1 MSIELSGVSYVYLPG
16 TPYEHTA
23 VQNIDLTVEAGEC
36 VAIIGHTGS
45 GKSTLLQLMQ
55 GLLTPTAGRVT
66 VDGAP
71 VTGRG
76 EAVRRARQQVGLVF
90 QYPEYQLFEET
101 VYDDIAFGPRNQGL
115 DDATVDQRVREAMA
129 QVGLDEAAVR
139 DRSPFSLSGGQ
150 MRRVAIAGVLA
161 LHPRYLVLDEPT
173 AGLDPRGR
181 EEILRRLAELHHQGL
196 AVVLVSHSMD
206 DVARLAQRVVVLHH
220 GRIVLCGP
228 PAVVFRPERPELRQA
243 GVDIPHITALL
254 AKMRAHGLAV
264 SGRAF
269 TVAAAEREILAA
281 LREAKTC

>member
-1 MSIELSGVSYVYLPG
+1 MSIELHAVSYVYMPG

-23 VQNIDLTVEAGEC
+23 VKDIDLTIAAGEC
-36 VAIIGHTGS
+36 VAVIGHTGS

-55 GLLTPTAGRVT
+55 GLLAPTAGQVL

-76 EAVRRARQQVGLVF
+76 EAARRARRQVGLVF

-115 DDATVDQRVREAMA
+115 DDCAVDHRVREAMD
-129 QVGLDEAAVR
+129 QVGLEAAVR

-161 LHPRYLVLDEPT
+161 LKPRYLVLDEPT

-181 EEILRRLAELHHQGL
+181 EEILRRVAALHQQGL

-206 DVARLAQRVVVLHH
+206 DVARLAQRVVVLQD
-220 GRIVLCGP
+220 GRVVLSGP
-228 PAVVFRPERPELRQA
+228 PAAVFQPQRPELRQA
-243 GVDIPHITALL
+243 GVDVPHVTALL
-254 AKMRAHGLAV
+254 TELRAHGLAV
-264 SGRAF
+264 TARAF
-269 TVAAAEREILAA
+269 TAAAAEREILAA
-281 LREAKTC
+281 LREVKTC